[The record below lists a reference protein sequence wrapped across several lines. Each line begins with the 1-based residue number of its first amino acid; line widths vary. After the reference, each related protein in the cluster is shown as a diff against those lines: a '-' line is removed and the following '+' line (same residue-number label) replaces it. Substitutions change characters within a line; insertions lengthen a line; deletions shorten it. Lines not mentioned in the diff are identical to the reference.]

1 MPLRDEIIKAS
12 AFAYKNWTMSRRNA
26 FTLFEILFWPVVGF
40 LSVGLLAE
48 FAALDPAKRAFI
60 IVGVI
65 AMGAVQVCQLDVAYG
80 LLYDV
85 WSKAVKHGFA
95 APLGLIHL
103 LTGSFLVGILRGAAV
118 LVLLA
123 LAGYFLFGF
132 DFSAAGIV
140 PVVLFSAGLFLCSA
154 TVGVF
159 VCILVFLFGIRAEV
173 AAWSLVSLMLLVCGI
188 YYPVSILP
196 RWVGMAAEVIP
207 LTYFLEYIRMFFG
220 FAPALDHVLIKG
232 YGLVTLYLVLEI
244 FLVEKALKRARRT
257 GMLLR
262 LSE

>member
-1 MPLRDEIIKAS
+1 LQDEIIKAA
-12 AFAYKNWTMSRRNA
+12 AFSYKNWTMSRRNA

-48 FAALDPAKRAFI
+48 FAALDPGKKAFI
-60 IVGVI
+60 IAGVV
-65 AMGAVQVCQLDVAYG
+65 AMGTVQVCQLDVAYG

-95 APLGLIHL
+95 APAGILHL
-103 LTGSFLVGILRGAAV
+103 LIGSFLVGIIRGGAV
-118 LVLLA
+118 LVFLTTA
-123 LAGYFLFGF
+123 SYFLFNF
-132 DFSAAGIV
+132 DLLAPGIV
-140 PVVLFSAGLFLCSA
+140 PLFIFVSGLFLCSA

-173 AAWSLVSLMLLVCGI
+173 AAWSLVSLMMLVCGI

-196 RWVGMAAEVIP
+196 GWVALLAEFIP
-207 LTYFLEYIRMFFG
+207 LTYFLEYIRSFFG
-220 FAPALDHVLIKG
+220 FSPGFTHAILKG
-232 YGLVTLYLVLEI
+232 YGLVLIYLAIELV
-244 FLVEKALKRARRT
+244 LVEKALKRARRT